1 MLIEK
6 AILKINPN
14 ASFVIR
20 GTEIEDCIIEFTNGT
35 ATISKADIEAQFPI
49 VELDMAMETLRAKRN
64 KLLAD
69 TDYFALADNTMTEEV
84 RTYRQALRDITE
96 NLTTVEQVNA
106 VVFPNKP

>member
-1 MLIEK
+1 MIIK
-6 AILKINPN
+6 AILKLNSKAQVSVNADDINQ
-14 ASFVIR
+14 I
-20 GTEIEDCIIEFTNGT
+20 TWHNGT
-35 ATISKADIEAQFPI
+35 TPIPKADIEAQFTA
-49 VELDMAMETLRAKRN
+49 VEFDMAMETLRAKRN

>member
-1 MLIEK
+1 M
-6 AILKINPN
+6 
-14 ASFVIR
+14 VM
-20 GTEIEDCIIEFTNGT
+20 ED
-35 ATISKADIEAQFPI
+35 
-49 VELDMAMETLRAKRN
+49 LRTKRN